1 MPARGH
7 AELAQLDLAQ
17 PERVTLNEQ
26 VYQDLRRLIIG
37 GRLKPGQQVSIR
49 TVAALIKVSPM
60 PVRSALQRLV
70 TEGAL
75 DVRPNRTF
83 VVPVLT
89 PEGFREIADIR
100 AQLEGMATERA
111 ERRLTKQDVS
121 LLHDINRRMFRVEDH
136 DWQLYLDLNR
146 QFHFHIY
153 TAAEM
158 PRLVRFIESL
168 WLQTGPLLNFVA
180 SKEDMRFGE
189 DAHTAAVRAI
199 SNDDVEGAR
208 AAIERDI
215 QEAARSIVE
224 GLARGDF
231 IGG

>member
-7 AELAQLDLAQ
+7 AEPARLDLAQ
-17 PERVTLNEQ
+17 PGRVTLNEK

-37 GRLKPGQQVSIR
+37 GRLRPGQQVSIR
-49 TVAALIKVSPM
+49 TVAALINVSPM

-70 TEGAL
+70 AEGAL

-89 PEGFREIADIR
+89 PEGLREIADIR
-100 AQLEGMATERA
+100 TQLEGMATQRA
-111 ERRLTKQDVS
+111 VPRLAKQDVS
-121 LLHDINRRMFRVEDH
+121 LLNDINRQMFKVEDH

-153 TAAEM
+153 AAAEM

-199 SNDDVEGAR
+199 ANDDVEGAR
-208 AAIERDI
+208 AAIQRDI

-224 GLARGDF
+224 GLVRGDSF
-231 IGG
+231 AD

>member
-7 AELAQLDLAQ
+7 AALAELDLAQ

-37 GRLKPGQQVSIR
+37 GRLGPGQQVSIR
-49 TVAALIKVSPM
+49 TVAALINVSPM

-83 VVPVLT
+83 IVPVLT

-100 AQLEGMATERA
+100 TQLEGMATERA
-111 ERRLTKQDVS
+111 VTRLTKQDVS
-121 LLHDINRRMFRVEDH
+121 ALHDINRQMFNVEDH

-153 TAAEM
+153 AAAEM
-158 PRLVRFIESL
+158 PRLMRLIETL
-168 WLQTGPLLNFVA
+168 WLQTGPLLNLVA

-199 SNDDVEGAR
+199 ANDDVAGAR

-224 GLARGDF
+224 GLAKGDF
-231 IGG
+231 FAG